1 MEEFAETDCAQ
12 CGDLT
17 LEINLDSCLI
27 CNRFERACG
36 GCMEKH
42 RATHS
47 EGEFEAFKREMLEE
61 PPLTP
66 REKLNLDLKNT
77 VRKQA
82 DILCR
87 LIDDQ
92 EWLVKRYENQCRV
105 LAEELDRQRPA
116 S

>member
-17 LEINLDSCLI
+17 LETNLDSCFI
-27 CNRFERACG
+27 CNGYERACA
-36 GCMEKH
+36 GCLEKH

-47 EGEFEAFKREMLEE
+47 DGEFEAFKREMLEE
-61 PPLTP
+61 PPL
-66 REKLNLDLKNT
+66 
-77 VRKQA
+77 KQSE
-82 DILCR
+82 ILCQ

-105 LAEELDRQRPA
+105 LAEELDRNRPA